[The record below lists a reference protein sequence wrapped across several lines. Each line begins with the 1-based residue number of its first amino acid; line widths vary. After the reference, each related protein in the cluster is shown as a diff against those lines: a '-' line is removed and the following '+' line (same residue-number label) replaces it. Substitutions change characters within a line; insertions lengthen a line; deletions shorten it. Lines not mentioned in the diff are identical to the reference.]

1 MKNIYFII
9 AALLILLML
18 TLPLISLYSPSE
30 KPKSAGS
37 VPEKEVSLTDTVVI
51 KNTDTGKTETV
62 ALDDYLFGVVAC
74 EMPAL
79 YENEALK
86 AQAVAAYTFL
96 LYRSSENNDKDY
108 DITTA
113 AGTDQGFITREAAAI
128 KWGDNADAYTKKI
141 DEAITSVK
149 NEYVSY
155 EGSPILAAFHAISSG
170 KTESS
175 STVWGLDLPYLTERE
190 SIGDLLASDYQ
201 TEVSIPAADFKK
213 AFEGKCTLSDS
224 AADYIS
230 DIARS
235 NSGGIISAKIGDKEF
250 SGSEI
255 RSILSLRS
263 ANFEIKTDGDN
274 LIFTVFGYGH
284 GVGMSQNGA
293 NYMAQQGN
301 TYKEI
306 LLWYYTGCEIKKN

>member
-9 AALLILLML
+9 AAVLILLML

-30 KPKSAGS
+30 KPKDGGLSS
-37 VPEKEVSLTDTVVI
+37 EKAEPLSDTVVI
-51 KNTDTGKTETV
+51 KNTDTEKTETV
-62 ALDDYLFGVVAC
+62 ALDDYLFGVVAS

-96 LYRSSENNDKDY
+96 LYRSAENTDKDY

-113 AGTDQGFITREAAAI
+113 TGSDQGFITREAAAA
-128 KWGDNADAYTKKI
+128 KWGDNADTYTKKI
-141 DEAITSVK
+141 DDAVTSVK
-149 NEYVSY
+149 NEYISY

-175 STVWGLDLPYLTERE
+175 STVWGLDLPYLAETE
-190 SIGDLLASDYQ
+190 SIGDVLAQDYQ
-201 TEVSIPAADFKK
+201 TEVSLSAADFKK
-213 AFEGKCTLSDS
+213 AFDGKCTLSGG

-235 NSGGIISAKIGDKEF
+235 NSGAVTSAKIGDKEF

-255 RSILSLRS
+255 RSLLGLRS
-263 ANFEIKTDGDN
+263 ANFEIKIDGEN
-274 LIFTVFGYGH
+274 LIFTVYGYGH